1 MLEKQEGWV
10 SALLSGLDELSV
22 FSNRASMAF
31 TLSMSVLAVVS
42 LLSFFFCSPW
52 LFLMRDDFL
61 WETKVI
67 NLRSVG

>member
-22 FSNRASMAF
+22 FSNSASMAF

-42 LLSFFFCSPW
+42 LLSFFFVPPGY
-52 LFLMRDDFL
+52 F
-61 WETKVI
+61 
-67 NLRSVG
+67 